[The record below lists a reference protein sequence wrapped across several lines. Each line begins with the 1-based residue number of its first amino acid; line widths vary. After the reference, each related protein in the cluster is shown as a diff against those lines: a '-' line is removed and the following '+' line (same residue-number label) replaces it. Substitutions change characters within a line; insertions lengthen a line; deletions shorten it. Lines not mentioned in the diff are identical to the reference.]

1 MRPLF
6 SKTPK
11 EETVKTDEVRTDEA
25 QAENTR
31 AGSIQIRPIDM
42 SDPDVQRQV
51 GLIIEKTEKQYWL
64 EQDDDDIATMDD
76 ADSSAIYGLLN
87 DGEIVGVC
95 GMFFK
100 GPRFE
105 EMNKLIGIDPDKS
118 CELGLLTIEREYR
131 GRGYANRL
139 TARLVEAAKSRGAK
153 EVFCCL
159 VSGDR
164 VSASILSR
172 IGLSKKK
179 DIVIGGRYVEVYSAF
194 L

>member
-11 EETVKTDEVRTDEA
+11 EETEKTDEVRTDEV
-25 QAENTR
+25 QSETTKT
-31 AGSIQIRPIDM
+31 GSIQIRPIDM

-76 ADSSAIYGLLN
+76 ADSSVICGLLS
-87 DGEIVGVC
+87 DGEIVGV
-95 GMFFK
+95 GGVFFR

-105 EMNKLIGIDPDKS
+105 KMNKLIGIDANNS

-139 TARLVEAAKSRGAK
+139 AARLVEAAKSRGAK

-179 DIVIGGRYVEVYSAF
+179 DIVIRGRYVEVYSAF